1 MSKRQRVSKQEGSAL
16 LVVML
21 VCFVL
26 GTVGAVGWQLAG
38 SAAMRTR
45 QAGKISVAVAT
56 AESGVSEMYNR
67 LQSDPEEWIGKS
79 FTNALGSG
87 SYVVSATVV
96 GSTIVV
102 ESTGTAAGVSQT
114 TAIELL
120 GDIDQGALQ
129 TTPSVFSG
137 IYGILAGGDVVLETS
152 AMDIH
157 GAVHANGNI
166 KSSEGNP
173 PVHGNMTAV
182 GSIEVTPQTGYT
194 ASEGSARVEVPEGD
208 FFSVWKAKAQN
219 GGIYVDGDYQIA
231 KTTVVPGNGVVYVE
245 GNVKI
250 QNRSGLIGT
259 LVAMGNITVDNQ
271 FTHTAYADDWP
282 VMLCGGN
289 IELYN
294 RNNYVGLIYTRGNL
308 LSCNRKQI
316 KGNIIALGDVE
327 IKNGCNLEPAADVTY
342 VLDPDAEP
350 VAETIAILP
359 GGWIR

>member
-1 MSKRQRVSKQEGSAL
+1 
-16 LVVML
+16 
-21 VCFVL
+21 
-26 GTVGAVGWQLAG
+26 
-38 SAAMRTR
+38 
-45 QAGKISVAVAT
+45 VAT

-67 LQSDPEEWIGKS
+67 LQSDPEEWIGRS

-87 SYVVSATVV
+87 FYVVSATVV

-120 GDIDQGALQ
+120 GDVDQGALQ

-137 IYGILAGGDVVLETS
+137 IYGILAGGNVVLETS

-166 KSSEGNP
+166 DSSRGNP
-173 PVHGNMTAV
+173 RVHGNLTAG
-182 GSIEVTPQTGYT
+182 GSIQVTPQTGYT
-194 ASEGSARVEVPEGD
+194 ANGGGASVEVPAGD
-208 FFSVWKAKAQN
+208 FFSAWKAKAQN

-245 GNVKI
+245 GNVEI

-259 LVAMGNITVDNQ
+259 LVAMGNITVANQ
-271 FTHTAYADDWP
+271 FTHTPYADDWP
-282 VMLCGGN
+282 AMLCAGN

-294 RNNYVGLIYTRGNL
+294 RNNYVGLLYTRGNL
-308 LSCNRKQI
+308 LTRNNKQI
-316 KGNIIALGDVE
+316 NGHIIAVGNVEIENNCDVE
-327 IKNGCNLEPAADVTY
+327 PPADVTY

-350 VAETIAILP
+350 VAETIAIVP
-359 GGWIR
+359 GGWIK